1 MEFIQTLGK
10 KLNKKGIKEFLPMQ
24 KGDVLQTFAD
34 TQNLS
39 KWLNYNLQIDIE
51 EGLDKFVEWYK
62 YYHD

>member
-10 KLNKKGIKEFLPMQ
+10 KLNKKGIKEFLPMH

-39 KWLNYNLQIDIE
+39 KWLNYKPQIDIE
-51 EGLDKFVEWYK
+51 EGLDEFVEWYK